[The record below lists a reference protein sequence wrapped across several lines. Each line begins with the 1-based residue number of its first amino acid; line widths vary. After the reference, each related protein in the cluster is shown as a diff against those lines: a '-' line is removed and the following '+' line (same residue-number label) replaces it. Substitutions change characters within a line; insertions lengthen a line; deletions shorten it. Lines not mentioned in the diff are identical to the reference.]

1 MMKLLFENWRQY
13 LKEQPESMPSFAA
26 GDEREKAIDKYYE
39 RWKEDLQDTG
49 EEFDSYKILSY
60 DAGDGLVYFL
70 MDEDERPK
78 LYLFLD
84 GEKHT
89 VDPVMKAEDA
99 KDIYTSEF
107 YKYLIKKHDFISS
120 GTDQTPDS
128 QRVWDRLEGDDELE
142 IEVIDDQKKATVKN
156 ETTI

>member
-1 MMKLLFENWRQY
+1 MKLLFENWREY
-13 LKEQPESMPSFAA
+13 LNEQPKDMAPFAT
-26 GDEREKAIDKYYE
+26 GDEREEQVNKYYE
-39 RWKEDLQDTG
+39 RWKKDLQDTG
-49 EEFDSYKILSY
+49 EKFGSYKILSY
-60 DAGDGLVYFL
+60 DAGDGIVYFL

-89 VDPVMKAEDA
+89 SDPVMKAEDA
-99 KDIYTSEF
+99 KDIYTSDF

-128 QRVWDRLEGDDELE
+128 RRVWDRLESDPELE
-142 IEVIDDQKKATVKN
+142 VEVIDNQKKATIKN
-156 ETTI
+156 ETII

>member
-1 MMKLLFENWRQY
+1 MKLLFENWRQY
-13 LKEQPESMPSFAA
+13 LKEQPESMPSFAT
-26 GDEREKAIDKYYE
+26 GGEREKQIDKYYE
-39 RWKEDLQDTG
+39 RWKEDLQDIG

-60 DAGDGLVYFL
+60 DAGVGLVYFL

-99 KDIYTSEF
+99 KDIFTSKF

-142 IEVIDDQKKATVKN
+142 IEVIDNQKKATVKN
-156 ETTI
+156 EAPI